1 MEDIKKEKYI
11 SSSPEPVT
19 LKGTE
24 KILDQMNNS
33 VCRIYNNGNGTGFF
47 TKIPYKS
54 KLLPVLITNNH
65 VINQDD
71 ILNNKKIS
79 LYLNNDGITKT
90 IKLDN
95 NRMMYTNEKLDVTII
110 EIKDNKDN
118 LNNKYLEL
126 DDEIINYFKLNKNEE
141 ESDINNI
148 YSTDSIYLINK
159 SEIFHKCSTKE
170 GSSGSPI
177 LLINNQKLIGIHYG
191 CHEKHEFNKGTLLLY
206 SIIEFATIKN
216 NLLLINK
223 EGKIIDNNEN
233 NNYIIGEFDINED
246 NQDVRIINSY
256 EQFYKENYF
265 LKYEKEYE
273 NEKEIKDNCEIRI
286 NNEIIPFSYFYKFN
300 KKGKY
305 KIKYTF
311 KNNTKNTNFMFYGCS
326 SLKEINLSNFNTNNV
341 TNMSG
346 MFEGCSSLKQIN
358 LSNFNTN
365 NVTDMYDMFIGC
377 EKLTK
382 NNIITKDKRILEL
395 FNH

>member
-1 MEDIKKEKYI
+1 MD
-11 SSSPEPVT
+11 
-19 LKGTE
+19 
-24 KILDQMNNS
+24 
-33 VCRIYNNGNGTGFF
+33 
-47 TKIPYKS
+47 
-54 KLLPVLITNNH
+54 NH
-65 VINQDD
+65 Q
-71 ILNNKKIS
+71 
-79 LYLNNDGITKT
+79 
-90 IKLDN
+90 
-95 NRMMYTNEKLDVTII
+95 
-110 EIKDNKDN
+110 
-118 LNNKYLEL
+118 
-126 DDEIINYFKLNKNEE
+126 
-141 ESDINNI
+141 
-148 YSTDSIYLINK
+148 
-159 SEIFHKCSTKE
+159 
-170 GSSGSPI
+170 GSPI

-191 CHEKHEFNKGTLLLY
+191 ASKNFEFNKGTLLLY

-286 NNEIIPFSYFYKFN
+286 NNEIIPFSYFHKFN

-311 KNNTKNTNFMFYGCS
+311 KNNTKNTNFMFYKCS

-341 TNMSG
+341 TNMSR
-346 MFEGCSSLKQIN
+346 MFYE
-358 LSNFNTN
+358 
-365 NVTDMYDMFIGC
+365 C